1 MQRVVNRVHGKT
13 VVNLF
18 AHTVDDNNIE
28 TVIERELLNVYPPSD
43 SMSLELHKVISYL
56 KERTMSD
63 VEAVLQIVPVKIC
76 KTIKC
81 NNIIRWII
89 ILTILN

>member
-18 AHTVDDNNIE
+18 ARIEDDNNIE
-28 TVIERELLNVYPPSD
+28 TLIEQELLKVYPPSD
-43 SMSLELHKVISYL
+43 SMSLELHKVVLYL
-56 KERTMSD
+56 KERTMRD

-76 KTIKC
+76 KIKY
-81 NNIIRWII
+81 NNITRWII